1 MEENNKVSDLD
12 LNLYN
17 EILLKECILI
27 SPDNFNNNINKY
39 IEENL
44 KNKIEEKCIAE
55 GYVKKDSINIIKKSI
70 GSVKGNQFNGY
81 IHYDLLYTALV
92 CNPKN
97 STIIKCKVK
106 LVNNKLGLLGNNGPL
121 TIIVGKQ
128 LHNNPD
134 LLDNINIDDI
144 VEVKVIETK
153 YSLNDKEIKILAKL
167 SVDIDIIKKMNDDD
181 EEKLNEIDNYGIDD
195 SNLENNED
203 IDKIELESLDG
214 LSSDIDTES
223 DEEKDED
230 EMDEEKDEDDLD
242 EEKDE
247 DDLDEEKD
255 EDDLDEEKDE
265 EKDEEDLDDLDETSM
280 GDDDI
285 EGDNDDFDD

>member
-1 MEENNKVSDLD
+1 MEGNNIISDLD

-17 EILLKECILI
+17 EILLKESILI
-27 SPDNFNNNINKY
+27 SPDNFNNNINKF

-70 GSVKGNQFNGY
+70 GSIKGNQFNGY
-81 IHYDLLYTALV
+81 INYDLLYTALV
-92 CNPKN
+92 CSPKN
-97 STIIKCKVK
+97 GTIIKCKVK

-181 EEKLNEIDNYGIDD
+181 EEKLNEIDNSGIDD
-195 SNLENNED
+195 SNLEPNNED

-214 LSSDIDTES
+214 LSSDSETES
-223 DEEKDED
+223 DEEKDIDDMEDIDDIDEEKDED
-230 EMDEEKDEDDLD
+230 EDDIDEEKDEDDID

-247 DDLDEEKD
+247 DEDLDELE
-255 EDDLDEEKDE
+255 
-265 EKDEEDLDDLDETSM
+265 ETSD
-280 GDDDI
+280 GDEKIDGDYDD
-285 EGDNDDFDD
+285 